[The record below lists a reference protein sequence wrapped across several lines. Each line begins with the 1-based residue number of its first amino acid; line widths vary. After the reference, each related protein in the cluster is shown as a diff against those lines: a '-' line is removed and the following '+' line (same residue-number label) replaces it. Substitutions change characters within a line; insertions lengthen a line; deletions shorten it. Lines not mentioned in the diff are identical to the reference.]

1 VSAPVVC
8 EPLTLLLPLQLPVAV
23 QLVAFVEDHDTI
35 ELAPLAMVVG
45 AAVSVTVGAGG
56 VTVTVAD

>member
-1 VSAPVVC
+1 V
-8 EPLTLLLPLQLPVAV
+8 
-23 QLVAFVEDHDTI
+23 FVEDHDTI

>member
-1 VSAPVVC
+1 VSAPVDS

-23 QLVAFVEDHDTI
+23 QLVAFVEDHDNI